1 MNSVEL
7 IGRLTKKPELA
18 YNQNGNSY
26 CRLILAVNRP
36 KKEDGTQDA
45 DFISCVAWKNTAD
58 TICKYLNKGSLIGL
72 EGRIQT
78 GSYDDK
84 DGNKRYT
91 TDVVADSVQFLES
104 KGQRQESSDFGPTPY
119 DYQDST
125 SGSVNVENDPFGDLG
140 DSVTIDDNFL
150 D

>member
-26 CRLILAVNRP
+26 CRLTLAVNRP

-78 GSYDDK
+78 GSYDRE
-84 DGNKRYT
+84 DGTKVYT
-91 TDVVADSVQFLES
+91 TDVLVSRIHFLES
-104 KGQRQESSDFGPTPY
+104 KGDKRPEPEEPAE
-119 DYQDST
+119 
-125 SGSVNVENDPFGDLG
+125 VEKDPFAELG
-140 DSVTIDDNFL
+140 TQVSIDDNFL

>member
-18 YNQNGNSY
+18 YNQNRNSY
-26 CRLILAVNRP
+26 CRLTLAVNRP

-78 GSYDDK
+78 GSYDRE
-84 DGNKRYT
+84 DGTKVYT
-91 TDVVADSVQFLES
+91 TDVLVSRIHFLES
-104 KGQRQESSDFGPTPY
+104 KGDKRPEPEEPAE
-119 DYQDST
+119 
-125 SGSVNVENDPFGDLG
+125 VEKDPFAELG
-140 DSVTIDDNFL
+140 TQVSIDDNFL

>member
-26 CRLILAVNRP
+26 CRLTLAVNRP

-78 GSYDDK
+78 GSYDRE
-84 DGNKRYT
+84 DGTKVYT
-91 TDVVADSVQFLES
+91 TDVLVSRIHFLES
-104 KGQRQESSDFGPTPY
+104 KGDKRPEPEEPAE
-119 DYQDST
+119 
-125 SGSVNVENDPFGDLG
+125 VEKDPFAELG
-140 DSVTIDDNFL
+140 TQVSLDDNFL

>member
-26 CRLILAVNRP
+26 CRLTLAVNRP

-78 GSYDDK
+78 GSYDRE
-84 DGNKRYT
+84 DGTKVYT
-91 TDVVADSVQFLES
+91 TDVLVSRIHFLES
-104 KGQRQESSDFGPTPY
+104 KGDKRPEPEEPAE
-119 DYQDST
+119 
-125 SGSVNVENDPFGDLG
+125 VEKDPFADLG
-140 DSVTIDDNFL
+140 EQVDMDDFL

>member
-26 CRLILAVNRP
+26 CRLTLAVNRP

-91 TDVVADSVQFLES
+91 TDVLVSRIHFLES
-104 KGQRQESSDFGPTPY
+104 KGDKRPEPEEPAE
-119 DYQDST
+119 
-125 SGSVNVENDPFGDLG
+125 VEKDPFADLG
-140 DSVTIDDNFL
+140 EQVDMDDFL

>member
-26 CRLILAVNRP
+26 CRLTLAVNRP

-58 TICKYLNKGSLIGL
+58 TICKYLNKGSLVGL

-78 GSYDDK
+78 GNYDRE
-84 DGNKRYT
+84 DGTKVYT
-91 TDVVADSVQFLES
+91 TDVLISRIHFLES
-104 KGQRQESSDFGPTPY
+104 KGDKRPEPEEPTDAERDTFADFGEQVSIED
-119 DYQDST
+119 DY
-125 SGSVNVENDPFGDLG
+125 
-140 DSVTIDDNFL
+140 L

>member
-26 CRLILAVNRP
+26 CRLTLAINRP

-58 TICKYLNKGSLIGL
+58 TICKYLNKGSLVGL

-78 GSYDDK
+78 GSYDRE
-84 DGNKRYT
+84 DGTKVYT
-91 TDVVADSVQFLES
+91 TDVLVSRIHFLES
-104 KGQRQESSDFGPTPY
+104 KGEKRPEPEEPIEIERDPFADFGE
-119 DYQDST
+119 Q
-125 SGSVNVENDPFGDLG
+125 
-140 DSVTIDDNFL
+140 VTIDDNFL

>member
-26 CRLILAVNRP
+26 CRLTLAVNRP

-91 TDVVADSVQFLES
+91 TDVLVSRIHFLES
-104 KGQRQESSDFGPTPY
+104 KGDKRPEPEEPAE
-119 DYQDST
+119 
-125 SGSVNVENDPFGDLG
+125 VEKDPFAELG
-140 DSVTIDDNFL
+140 TQVSLDDNFL

>member
-7 IGRLTKKPELA
+7 IVRLTKKPELA

-26 CRLILAVNRP
+26 CRLTLAVNRP

-78 GSYDDK
+78 GSYDRE
-84 DGNKRYT
+84 DGTKVYT
-91 TDVVADSVQFLES
+91 TDVLVSRIHFLES
-104 KGQRQESSDFGPTPY
+104 KGDKRPEPEEPAE
-119 DYQDST
+119 
-125 SGSVNVENDPFGDLG
+125 VEKDPFADLG
-140 DSVTIDDNFL
+140 EQVDMDDFL

>member
-26 CRLILAVNRP
+26 CRLTLAVNRP

-91 TDVVADSVQFLES
+91 TDVLVSRIHFLES
-104 KGQRQESSDFGPTPY
+104 KGDKRPEPEEPA
-119 DYQDST
+119 
-125 SGSVNVENDPFGDLG
+125 VVEKDPFADLG
-140 DSVTIDDNFL
+140 EQVDMDDFL

>member
-7 IGRLTKKPELA
+7 IGRLTKRPELA

-26 CRLILAVNRP
+26 CRLTLAVNRP

-91 TDVVADSVQFLES
+91 TDVLVSRIHFLES
-104 KGQRQESSDFGPTPY
+104 KGDKRPEPEEPAE
-119 DYQDST
+119 
-125 SGSVNVENDPFGDLG
+125 VEKDPFADLG
-140 DSVTIDDNFL
+140 EQVDMDDFL

>member
-26 CRLILAVNRP
+26 CRLTLAVNRP

-84 DGNKRYT
+84 DGNKRCT
-91 TDVVADSVQFLES
+91 TDVLVSRIHFLES
-104 KGQRQESSDFGPTPY
+104 KGDKRPEPEEPAE
-119 DYQDST
+119 
-125 SGSVNVENDPFGDLG
+125 VEKDPFAELG
-140 DSVTIDDNFL
+140 TQVSLDDNFL